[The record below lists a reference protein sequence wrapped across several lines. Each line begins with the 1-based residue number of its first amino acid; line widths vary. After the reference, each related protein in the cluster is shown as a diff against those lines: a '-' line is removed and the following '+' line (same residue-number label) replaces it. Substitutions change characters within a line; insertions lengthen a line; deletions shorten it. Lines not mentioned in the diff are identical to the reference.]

1 MATIINNVLLYGM
14 NVQQAINEPAP
25 CHQPLRHGLP
35 RRVSIE
41 QPRFDPDLVAQME
54 GIGYEMKDVGEYN
67 MAVGGIAASIWT
79 GTTASS
85 MPAPTPDAAI
95 RPWPIKTRHSAGPVR
110 LPAG

>member
-1 MATIINNVLLYGM
+1 M
-14 NVQQAINEPAP
+14 
-25 CHQPLRHGLP
+25 
-35 RRVSIE
+35 SIE

-67 MAVGGIAASIWT
+67 MAVGGIAAIYLDRDN
-79 GTTASS
+79 GIFYAG
-85 MPAPTPDAAI
+85 ATPDAAI